1 MENSTLFNSGLFIWH
16 QFRTAVASFTL
27 FYKVK
32 NGENPPENQT
42 TPIEQAQQRKNM
54 EGQPMSGW
62 WVRGKEKE
70 SIGKQE
76 KHRKGGQKM
85 KM

>member
-1 MENSTLFNSGLFIWH
+1 MGKTPQKI
-16 QFRTAVASFTL
+16 
-27 FYKVK
+27 K
-32 NGENPPENQT
+32 T